1 MISTP
6 SFTLGI
12 EEEYLLVHPETGD
25 LVREAPEDLMPDLR
39 EELGAQVSREFL
51 QCQVEVGTR
60 VCQNIGEARE
70 DLGRLRKTVA
80 AVAAEHGFGV
90 IAASTHPFAE
100 AIQQFVTS
108 KERYAAL
115 EEDLQHVARRLLISG
130 MHVHVGIEDD
140 DARIDLMSQ
149 AAYILP
155 HILALST
162 SSPFWRSEQTGL
174 MSYRICIWD
183 EMPRTGLPPEF
194 ESYSEYMRHVQT
206 LVDAG
211 IIEDAS
217 KIWWDLR
224 PSCRFPTLELRI
236 SDLCTTLEDTL
247 CIAAI
252 YVCWLSMLH
261 RLRLKNQRWRRYS
274 SMLISEN
281 RWRAHRYGIRE
292 GLIDFGRGRIVPYA
306 DLVEE
311 IIELVAEDAA
321 MLGCEK
327 EVNHART
334 ILRRGTSAHRQLAV
348 YNEAIEKGQAPQQAF
363 RAVVDWL
370 QQETLNF

>member
-1 MISTP
+1 MISSP

-12 EEEYLLVHPETGD
+12 EEEYLLVHPDTGD
-25 LVREAPEDLMPDLR
+25 LVKEAPEALMPALR
-39 EELGAQVSREFL
+39 EKLGGQVSREFL

-60 VCQNIGEARE
+60 VCANIGEARE
-70 DLGRLRKTVA
+70 DLSRLRTTVA
-80 AVAAEHGFGV
+80 EVAAQHGLGL

-100 AIQQFVTS
+100 AIEQFVTA

-130 MHVHVGIEDD
+130 MHVHVGVEDD

-162 SSPFWRSEQTGL
+162 SSPFWRAEQTGL

-224 PSCRFPTLELRI
+224 PSCRFPTLEMRI

-261 RLRLKNQRWRRYS
+261 RLRLNNLRWRKYS
-274 SMLISEN
+274 SMLIEEN

-292 GLIDFGRGRIVPYA
+292 GLIDFGRGQIVPYA

-321 MLGCEK
+321 RLGCEK
-327 EVNHART
+327 EVAHART
-334 ILRRGTSAHRQLAV
+334 ILDRGTSAHRQLEI
-348 YNEAIEKGQAPQQAF
+348 YNQARQRSEDSQPAF
-363 RAVVDWL
+363 KAVVDWL
-370 QQETLNF
+370 QEETLNF